1 MDVDVHEFR
10 LDLQEQHVGRLPA
23 AMQLVFVGGTHR
35 VGDQAV
41 ADEAAVDEEEL
52 LVGAAAGGLGL
63 TRAARQ
69 RQRAEGAVHGP
80 AGLQEIRPQHI
91 GQALVGRTG
100 TPLRHQA
107 AFVPDGKADVGPGQR
122 MSSHGL
128 QRMRELSGVGLEE
141 LAPCRGAEKKLAH
154 FHRGPG
160 GARGGLQ
167 FTAARVQPEGV
178 GGVGGAAG
186 QAEVG
191 NAGNGGQGFAA
202 EPHGAHTLQ
211 FRQITDL
218 AGGVPFQGQGQLL
231 RRDAAA
237 IVLHGDAAHSPGRE
251 PDRDLGGAGIQRV
264 VHQFAHHRGGPLH
277 HLARGD
283 LAHQLVGQFQDGAS
297 GGGRRS

>member
-1 MDVDVHEFR
+1 
-10 LDLQEQHVGRLPA
+10 
-23 AMQLVFVGGTHR
+23 MQLVFVGGTHR
-35 VGDQAV
+35 VRDEAV

-52 LVGAAAGGLGL
+52 LVGAAARGLGL
-63 TRAARQ
+63 TRATRQ
-69 RQRAEGAVHGP
+69 RQRAVGAVHGP

-91 GQALVGRTG
+91 GQALVGGAG

-107 AFVPDGKADVGPGQR
+107 AFVPHRKADVRPGQR
-122 MSSHGL
+122 VAPHGF
-128 QRMRELSGVGLEE
+128 QRMRELGGVGLEE
-141 LAPCRGAEKKLAH
+141 LAPGRGAEEQLAH
-154 FHRGPG
+154 FHRGAG

-191 NAGNGGQGFAA
+191 NAGDGGQGFAA

-237 IVLHGDAAHSPGRE
+237 IVLHGDAAHAPG
-251 PDRDLGGAGIQRV
+251 
-264 VHQFAHHRGGPLH
+264 
-277 HLARGD
+277 
-283 LAHQLVGQFQDGAS
+283 
-297 GGGRRS
+297 